1 MIVPAPSPSSGSPE
15 PVPAEA
21 ALLSACLLSSSGGF
35 LDAFTY
41 VGHGQVFA
49 NSMTGNVVLL
59 GSFLALGEPAR
70 ALRHVPPLA
79 AFFVGVFLA
88 RALRHYAR
96 RAAVAG
102 LGLEIGVLAAACFLP
117 RGFPDLVLVLAIAF
131 VAALQNSG
139 FNRLEGWSYN
149 SVITTANLRRCAE
162 TLFEGVAA
170 HRNPFALREAR
181 VFGTVCS
188 CFLAG
193 AFAGAFLTPRWGNL
207 ALAVP
212 VFLLAVVL
220 ARLFAGLKLPMA
232 GRGG

>member
-1 MIVPAPSPSSGSPE
+1 MTVPAPFPSSGSPE

-70 ALRHVPPLA
+70 ALRH
-79 AFFVGVFLA
+79 
-88 RALRHYAR
+88 YAR

-139 FNRLEGWSYN
+139 FNRLEEWSYN

-162 TLFEGVAA
+162 TLFEGIAV